1 MAKSLLPDPLELL
14 RQAVNRLEGRANA
27 LAGRGMEIDQVVK
40 TLHQVSSL
48 TMVLR
53 QAMELALDNFY
64 KRLNLP
70 TGREFAE
77 MSATLQRLEDKLD
90 SLLAA
95 QAPAPSAA
103 RPLRT
108 RKPAAEAP
116 AATPAAK
123 VSAATPAAKVSAA
136 KPVAKAP
143 ALKPAPA
150 RKAASGRRRRA
161 SA

>member
-1 MAKSLLPDPLELL
+1 MAKSFIPDPLELL

-40 TLHQVSSL
+40 TLHQLSSL
-48 TMVLR
+48 TLVLR

-77 MSATLQRLEDKLD
+77 MTSTLQRLEDKLD

-95 QAPAPSAA
+95 QAAPRAA
-103 RPLRT
+103 SRPSRT
-108 RKPAAEAP
+108 RKPAAEG
-116 AATPAAK
+116 AAK
-123 VSAATPAAKVSAA
+123 AGKTAAP
-136 KPVAKAP
+136 
-143 ALKPAPA
+143 
-150 RKAASGRRRRA
+150 GRRRK

>member
-1 MAKSLLPDPLELL
+1 
-14 RQAVNRLEGRANA
+14 
-27 LAGRGMEIDQVVK
+27 MEIDQVVK

-123 VSAATPAAKVSAA
+123 VSAA

>member
-1 MAKSLLPDPLELL
+1 MAKSFLPDPLELL
-14 RQAVNRLEGRANA
+14 RQAVNRLEGRANS

-40 TLHQVSSL
+40 TLHQLSSL
-48 TMVLR
+48 TLVLR

-77 MSATLQRLEDKLD
+77 MTSTLQRLEDKLD

-95 QAPAPSAA
+95 QAAPRAA
-103 RPLRT
+103 SRPSRT
-108 RKPAAEAP
+108 RKPAAEG
-116 AATPAAK
+116 AAK
-123 VSAATPAAKVSAA
+123 AGKTAAP
-136 KPVAKAP
+136 
-143 ALKPAPA
+143 
-150 RKAASGRRRRA
+150 GRRRK

>member
-1 MAKSLLPDPLELL
+1 MAKSFIPDPLELL
-14 RQAVNRLEGRANA
+14 RQAVNRLEGRANS

-40 TLHQVSSL
+40 TLHQLSSL
-48 TMVLR
+48 TLVLR

-77 MSATLQRLEDKLD
+77 MQATLQRLEDKVD

-95 QAPAPSAA
+95 EASARAAP
-103 RPLRT
+103 RPPRT

-116 AATPAAK
+116 AVK
-123 VSAATPAAKVSAA
+123 
-136 KPVAKAP
+136 
-143 ALKPAPA
+143 PA
-150 RKAASGRRRRA
+150 RKTAPTRRRA
-161 SA
+161 GA

>member
-1 MAKSLLPDPLELL
+1 MAKSFLPDPLELL

-40 TLHQVSSL
+40 TLHQLSSL
-48 TMVLR
+48 TLVLR

-77 MSATLQRLEDKLD
+77 MTSTLQRLEDKLD

-95 QAPAPSAA
+95 QAAPRAA
-103 RPLRT
+103 SRPSRT
-108 RKPAAEAP
+108 RKPAAEG
-116 AATPAAK
+116 AAK
-123 VSAATPAAKVSAA
+123 AGKTAAP
-136 KPVAKAP
+136 
-143 ALKPAPA
+143 
-150 RKAASGRRRRA
+150 GRRRK